1 MTIDYS
7 IFDQILKKWV
17 TYIIFYPQVI
27 FQIKLIP
34 ELLLGQFLKWVEKLI
49 KDLWK
54 HGVSLPQAKLYF
66 FTYFSPLNWT
76 DSHMLFYCSS
86 ALALQC
92 NTFFVLRTPGHLET
106 NDVTGV
112 PLVRM
117 WKIAFDDSF
126 TDCAACTKG

>member
-1 MTIDYS
+1 MADMEKIYDDLIIID
-7 IFDQILKKWV
+7 
-17 TYIIFYPQVI
+17 
-27 FQIKLIP
+27 
-34 ELLLGQFLKWVEKLI
+34 
-49 KDLWK
+49 
-54 HGVSLPQAKLYF
+54 LY
-66 FTYFSPLNWT
+66 
-76 DSHMLFYCSS
+76 
-86 ALALQC
+86 